1 MSKKKHRKRLHLSNF
16 RPNSKSEAVE
26 VPREAVGSQSPSK
39 APSAESARSTS
50 KVEGKDSQLP
60 VTDSLP
66 EVRPGFVKLFGP
78 LDSKKNEYP
87 FLWWITER
95 KARQYLRNREVI
107 HLHFTKRHIRSVHL
121 VEKAPPESPKT
132 SEGQDPE
139 KPASMRRKGM
149 GDSHD
154 HDTDDNPAGVWTI
167 DYLRRKSPKDNDSP
181 LWVKKLFQAVPIS
194 CLKRAA

>member
-16 RPNSKSEAVE
+16 RSNSQSEAVE
-26 VPREAVGSQSPSK
+26 VPPPSI
-39 APSAESARSTS
+39 APSAESARSIS

-60 VTDSLP
+60 VTDSSP

-87 FLWWITER
+87 FLWWITEQ
-95 KARQYLRNREVI
+95 KAHQYLRKREVLQ
-107 HLHFTKRHIRSVHL
+107 LHFTKRHIRSVHL
-121 VEKAPPESPKT
+121 IEKAPPAASPVPA
-132 SEGQDPE
+132 SAAGY
-139 KPASMRRKGM
+139 KPASLRRKGM

-154 HDTDDNPAGVWTI
+154 HDTDDNPEGVWTI
-167 DYLRRKSPKDNDSP
+167 DDLPKSKAKSKFVRRVF
-181 LWVKKLFQAVPIS
+181 LAVQLS